1 MAGPPDQGA
10 SVFLGLGALDH
21 SVEQRRFLR
30 RAYLLKAF
38 QEGRLPSY
46 ALYFYDS
53 QGRRRGNVVEL
64 VYSWLEGLTML
75 HGLRT
80 ASALAFALV
89 FATVSSCLPFG

>member
-1 MAGPPDQGA
+1 MRGRTFTNSCPSIVPERKGASCPPGRRPLLSLTPKMAGPPDQGA

-46 ALYFYDS
+46 ALEPPMTVKE
-53 QGRRRGNVVEL
+53 GGAEM
-64 VYSWLEGLTML
+64 SW
-75 HGLRT
+75 
-80 ASALAFALV
+80 S
-89 FATVSSCLPFG
+89 